1 MERKKI
7 LLGVTGGIAAYKA
20 AELVRLFVKDGFDTS
35 VIMTAAATNLVAPL
49 TFESLSGNPVHV
61 DLFKQGAGKIRHI
74 ELARRPSMIVIAPAT
89 ANTLGKIASGIADN
103 LLTTVVL
110 AASVPVLLV
119 PSMNVD
125 MYNHPRVQDNLGRL
139 KDCGY
144 LIMEPDEG
152 ELACG
157 VEGRGRM
164 PEPEK
169 IARFVLD
176 ILKIKKDYVSKK
188 VLVTAGPTR
197 EPLDPARYLGN
208 YSTGKM
214 GFALARA
221 FRERGAEV
229 CLVHGDTAILP
240 PAGVEAIRVNTAMEM
255 LGEVEKRFDRT
266 DIVVKAAAVADY
278 RPAECQDRKIKKG
291 DRITLELV
299 PNPDILAMLGAR
311 KEKQVLVGFA
321 AETEKL
327 IKHAMQKLRAKNLD
341 MIVAN
346 DLTIE
351 GAGFATDTNKVT
363 VITHDGKIREI
374 PLMSKYEVAHRLLDI
389 IAETWL

>member
-1 MERKKI
+1 MEREKI

-20 AELVRLFVKDGFDTS
+20 AELVRLFVKAGLDTS
-35 VIMTAAATNLVAPL
+35 VIMTAAATNLIAPL
-49 TFESLSGNPVHV
+49 TFETLSGHPVHV
-61 DLFKQGAGKIRHI
+61 DLFKRGARKIRHI

-139 KDCGY
+139 RDCGY
-144 LIMEPDEG
+144 LVMEPDEG

-169 IARFVLD
+169 IVKSVLA
-176 ILKIKKDYVSKK
+176 ILKIKKDYVGKK
-188 VLVTAGPTR
+188 ILVTAGPTR

-214 GFALARA
+214 GFALAGA

-229 CLVHGDTAILP
+229 CLVHGDTGILP
-240 PAGVEAIRVNTAMEM
+240 PAGVEAIRINTAMEM
-255 LGEVEKRFDRT
+255 LREVEKRFDRI

-278 RPAECQDRKIKKG
+278 RPAECLGRKIKKG

-299 PNPDILAMLGAR
+299 PNPDILSILGAR

-327 IKHAMQKLRAKNLD
+327 IENAMQKLRAKNLD

-346 DLTIE
+346 DLTVE
-351 GAGFATDTNKVT
+351 GAGFATDTNKVA
-363 VITHDGKIREI
+363 VITRDGKIREL
-374 PLMSKYEVAHRLLDI
+374 PLMSKYEVAHHLLDI
-389 IAETWL
+389 IAETQL